1 MSSSA
6 QPESLDPAETV
17 RRHAFY
23 EDVLALVMGTAL
35 VALGLTLYAKAS
47 LGTGG
52 IAGIALLGQY
62 ASGIGFGT
70 IFFVVNLPF
79 YILAVRRMGW
89 PYTLRTFAAVALI
102 SVLAMLTPRW
112 IEIGA
117 LDPLYA
123 AAIGGALAGV
133 GLLILFRHRAGLG
146 GINILAAYLQDHHG
160 IRAGYFQL
168 GVDILILVASFFV
181 LPWQNVLYSLAGA
194 VVLNMILAIN
204 HRPGR
209 YLGMS

>member
-1 MSSSA
+1 MSTSA

-102 SVLAMLTPRW
+102 SVLAMLTPRK
-112 IEIGA
+112 
-117 LDPLYA
+117 LKPLKQ
-123 AAIGGALAGV
+123 
-133 GLLILFRHRAGLG
+133 RE
-146 GINILAAYLQDHHG
+146 
-160 IRAGYFQL
+160 
-168 GVDILILVASFFV
+168 ILIQEDINTAVNLY
-181 LPWQNVLYSLAGA
+181 YSLPHMFEMLKLLPVPPTLDGYP
-194 VVLNMILAIN
+194 IN
-204 HRPGR
+204 EH
-209 YLGMS
+209 LVQN